1 MDLTPSVLAPVVR
14 LHRHIGRVEGTICQK
29 TAADVRVLEWEATTF
44 WGCMPNLHRAGRG
57 SSWLSGEIS
66 RHVPKLL
73 GVQLVLSGMLA
84 GCSAITATL
93 VADGWLHLIV
103 G

>member
-14 LHRHIGRVEGTICQK
+14 LHRHIWLVRVEGTICKK
-29 TAADVRVLEWEATTF
+29 TAADVRVLEWEATAF

-57 SSWLSGEIS
+57 LILSGI
-66 RHVPKLL
+66 
-73 GVQLVLSGMLA
+73 LA
-84 GCSAITATL
+84 GCSATTATL
-93 VADGWLHLIV
+93 VADGWQLHLIV